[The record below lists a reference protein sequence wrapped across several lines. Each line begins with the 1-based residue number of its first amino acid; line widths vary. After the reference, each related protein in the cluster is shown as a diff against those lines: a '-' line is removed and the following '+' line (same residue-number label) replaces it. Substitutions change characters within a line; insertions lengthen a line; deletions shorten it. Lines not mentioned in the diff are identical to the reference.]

1 MLPVARSCIPSLG
14 SVRCRL
20 RRTAPQPA
28 PYRWLHRCA
37 IMMAMRARRKAG
49 RQALVMSVL
58 WRVLVWLL
66 VLTVLACAIG
76 GWGLPDDD
84 PLVRVGAVA
93 FAIFLGYIA
102 IRFEMMLRSATPK
115 DRKN

>member
-1 MLPVARSCIPSLG
+1 MMVM
-14 SVRCRL
+14 
-20 RRTAPQPA
+20 RTP
-28 PYRWLHRCA
+28 
-37 IMMAMRARRKAG
+37 RKAG

-84 PLVRVGAVA
+84 PLFRVGAVA
-93 FAIFLGYIA
+93 FALFLGYIA
-102 IRFEMMLRSATPK
+102 VRFEMLLRSAARP
-115 DRKN
+115 DRKD